1 MLGADG
7 INRALGAHPGCTA
20 QPLRFYCYR
29 ILNNC
34 KKPLTQPQ
42 HISVNKKDI
51 KYLISG
57 IQEQPERGAA
67 KHPEILSLKPRS
79 LLQIQHPVFP
89 EGEEG
94 NYHPLPPRWDAIPL
108 GKATQ
113 QLLVTLAGGFIECGN
128 GGRRAE
134 GAPCARQG

>member
-1 MLGADG
+1 MLRADG
-7 INRALGAHPGCTA
+7 INRARGAHPGCTA
-20 QPLRFYCYR
+20 QTLMFCCYR
-29 ILNNC
+29 ILNIC
-34 KKPLTQPQ
+34 KKPLTQPH

-57 IQEQPERGAA
+57 IQEQPERGAV

-94 NYHPLPPRWDAIPL
+94 NNPLLPPSWDAIPW

-113 QLLVTLAGGFIECGN
+113 QLLVTPAGGFIECGN
-128 GGRRAE
+128 GGQE
-134 GAPCARQG
+134 G